1 MMQNALLV
9 ALWSVSSKDS
19 GQETPWMTLGQ
30 LGDMESTMGC
40 SQRRCFPWPKSG
52 ARQTSMGLVCQIS
65 LMLEQHSR
73 SLLIDPLS
81 IFFLLCST
89 FYLCYLIH
97 MLDHLSLK
105 AHPPLLL
112 GLTWVCPCIDFQPC
126 MHCRRGPLPRQE
138 RL

>member
-1 MMQNALLV
+1 MVCELQGLRAGDSMD
-9 ALWSVSSKDS
+9 DS
-19 GQETPWMTLGQ
+19 GTAWRYGEHHGLQSETVFPLAKI
-30 LGDMESTMGC
+30 
-40 SQRRCFPWPKSG
+40 RCK
-52 ARQTSMGLVCQIS
+52 ADLNGLVCQIS